1 MRCPKCGH
9 EDDRVLDSRSAKMG
23 DSIRRRRMCLKCS
36 HRFTTYET
44 VVRTKL
50 RVVKRDGRH
59 EDVDREKLLGGI
71 VRACEKRP
79 ISMEQIDNIVDRI
92 VGEIENE
99 YEREV
104 PAKEIGKRV
113 MDQLETLDELAFV
126 RFASVY
132 RRFRDVTQFVKAVD
146 ELIGRG

>member
-104 PAKEIGKRV
+104 PAKEIGKKV
-113 MDQLETLDELAFV
+113 MDQLETLDEVAFV